1 MSEQLFLLSQL
12 QLFLYDG
19 EKQVEGNKL
28 IILKVHIVP
37 GHVHLEWILLTEKN

>member
-12 QLFLYDG
+12 QLFIYDG

-28 IILKVHIVP
+28 IILKVHRVSRP
-37 GHVHLEWILLTEKN
+37 VHIEWILLTEKN